1 MPGMKVACLLIT
13 HFPIKVELRRYPEAG
28 TNPLIITEEYGSQQV
43 VLDSSPAARGVVGG
57 MPLREALAH
66 CKDAQLLPSDRPF
79 YQAAF
84 DQIIETLLQRS
95 PLVEKHDLGCS
106 YVGLDGLEQLYRGE
120 ARLITSLL
128 AVAPPSFNPRIGVAS
143 GKFPAY
149 VAAVTTDGGQAT
161 RVPQDVAGFL
171 KDLPVDLL
179 PWSFESKARL
189 HGFGLHTLGQLA
201 QLSVGSVQAQFGP
214 EGKRVW
220 DLANGVDPQPLIP
233 YQPEV
238 EVTEALTFPA
248 PAVTRQE
255 IITAAESLLGRTF
268 NRSEMQGKYVRSV
281 TMESAVLRHP
291 PWTKKLVFKNAV
303 GSKDKALFVV
313 KNAIESASLP
323 GPLEDLSL
331 TLTGLTGESGV
342 QGSLFS
348 NIRRREQLR
357 EMMRQLEAQLGCKP
371 PIYQVR
377 DIEPWSR
384 IPERRQ
390 ALVIFDP

>member
-13 HFPIKVELRRYPEAG
+13 HFPIKVELRRYPEAR
-28 TNPLIITEEYGSQQV
+28 TKPLIITEEYGSQQV

-66 CKDAQLLPSDRPF
+66 CKDAQLLPADRPF

-95 PLVEKHDLGCS
+95 PLVEKHDLGCA

-128 AVAPPSFNPRIGVAS
+128 AVARPSFNPRIGVAS

-149 VAAVTTDGGQAT
+149 VAAVTTAGGQAT

-238 EVTEALTFPA
+238 EVTEALTFSA

-281 TMESAVLRHP
+281 TMESAVLRRP

>member
-1 MPGMKVACLLIT
+1 MKARPGSTASACI
-13 HFPIKVELRRYPEAG
+13 PWD
-28 TNPLIITEEYGSQQV
+28 NW
-43 VLDSSPAARGVVGG
+43 
-57 MPLREALAH
+57 
-66 CKDAQLLPSDRPF
+66 
-79 YQAAF
+79 
-84 DQIIETLLQRS
+84 
-95 PLVEKHDLGCS
+95 
-106 YVGLDGLEQLYRGE
+106 
-120 ARLITSLL
+120 
-128 AVAPPSFNPRIGVAS
+128 PSFPWARSKLSSARKVSGSGTWPTAS
-143 GKFPAY
+143 I
-149 VAAVTTDGGQAT
+149 
-161 RVPQDVAGFL
+161 
-171 KDLPVDLL
+171 
-179 PWSFESKARL
+179 
-189 HGFGLHTLGQLA
+189 
-201 QLSVGSVQAQFGP
+201 P
-214 EGKRVW
+214 E
-220 DLANGVDPQPLIP
+220 PLIP

-281 TMESAVLRHP
+281 TMESAVLRRP

>member
-1 MPGMKVACLLIT
+1 MKIACVLIT
-13 HFPIKVELRRYPEAG
+13 HLPIKVELRRYPEAG
-28 TNPLIITEEYGSQQV
+28 GKPIIIAEEYGSRQV
-43 VLDSSPAARGVVGG
+43 VLDSSPEAKGVVGG
-57 MPLREALAH
+57 MPLQEALSR
-66 CKDAQLLPSDRPF
+66 CKEAALLPADRPF

-84 DQIIETLLQRS
+84 DQVIDALLQRS
-95 PLVEKHDLGCS
+95 PLVEKGDLGCA
-106 YVGLDGLEQLYRGE
+106 YVGLDGLEELYRGE

-128 AVAPPSFNPRIGVAS
+128 GAAPASFNPRVGVAS

-161 RVPQDVAGFL
+161 RVPEDAAGFL

-179 PWSFESKARL
+179 PWTFGDKTRL
-189 HGFGLHTLGQLA
+189 HGFGLRTLGQLA
-201 QLSVGSVQAQFGP
+201 QLPVGAAQAQFGP
-214 EGKRVW
+214 AGRRAWE
-220 DLANGVDPQPLIP
+220 LARGVDSSPLIP

-238 EVTEALTFPA
+238 EVSEGLTFPA

-255 IITAAESLLGRTF
+255 ILTAVESLLGRTF
-268 NRSEMQGKYVRSV
+268 NRGEMRGKYVRSV
-281 TMESAVLRHP
+281 TLESAVLGRA
-291 PWTKKLVFKNAV
+291 PWTKRLAFKNAV
-303 GSKDKALFVV
+303 GSKDKALFIV

-323 GPLEDLSL
+323 GPLEDLTL
-331 TLTGLTGESGV
+331 TLTGLTGESGT
-342 QGSLFS
+342 QSSLFS
-348 NIRRREQLR
+348 NVRRREQLR
-357 EMMRQLEAQLGCKP
+357 EMMRQLETQLGRKP